1 MYLVFH
7 ISMLKLATSN
17 TFLERTQFILVLVI
31 IFLGQK
37 FIILN
42 TIVDHGNYTI
52 QILKYKKKK
61 KKKEIRK

>member
-61 KKKEIRK
+61 KKKERRK